1 MNDFT
6 LLDFYYQLTA
16 IAEYIGAET
25 VRDVHGTL
33 RYVYENYKLPNDIAI
48 EVTIKIEPDDTKI
61 IERIITKSV
70 HPHKE
75 LIPNE

>member
-1 MNDFT
+1 MNTFT

-16 IAEYIGAET
+16 IAEYIGEQT

-33 RYVYENYKLPNDIAI
+33 RYVYENYKLPNNIGI
-48 EVTIKIEPDDTKI
+48 EVTIKIESDDSKI

-70 HPHKE
+70 NPHKE
-75 LIPNE
+75 LLPNE